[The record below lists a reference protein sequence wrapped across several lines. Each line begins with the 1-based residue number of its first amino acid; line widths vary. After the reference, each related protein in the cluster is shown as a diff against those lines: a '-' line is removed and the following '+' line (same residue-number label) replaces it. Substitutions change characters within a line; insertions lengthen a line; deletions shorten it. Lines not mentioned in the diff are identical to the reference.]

1 MRVEFRK
8 AAQDQQTAENV
19 VILVTITHETLAEPL
34 RLSTDATVRL
44 STDPLKYGTRS
55 KLLGSTAPTG
65 ELDTAADFL
74 FVLMAAVIPE
84 DREQGI
90 TSTEIVLEN
99 VDSGMIDVARELKT
113 PARVDFAVVLAS
125 TPDYVD
131 FEWTDLRTISVDY
144 DEVSISVAVSRED
157 VMGVACPFGHMTK
170 SRFPGLHR

>member
-8 AAQDQQTAENV
+8 AIQDQQTGENAV
-19 VILVTITHETLAEPL
+19 VLITITHDSLDEPL

-44 STDPLKYGTRS
+44 SSDPLTYGTRS
-55 KLLGSTAPTG
+55 RLIGSTTG
-65 ELDTAADFL
+65 TLPTAAEFL
-74 FVLMAAVIPE
+74 FALMSATLPE
-84 DREQGI
+84 NRESGVTATDI
-90 TSTEIVLEN
+90 TFEN
-99 VDSGMIDVARELKT
+99 VDAGMIEVARELKT

-144 DEVSISVAVSRED
+144 DEASITVSISRED
-157 VMGVACPFGHMTK
+157 VMGVACPFGHQTK